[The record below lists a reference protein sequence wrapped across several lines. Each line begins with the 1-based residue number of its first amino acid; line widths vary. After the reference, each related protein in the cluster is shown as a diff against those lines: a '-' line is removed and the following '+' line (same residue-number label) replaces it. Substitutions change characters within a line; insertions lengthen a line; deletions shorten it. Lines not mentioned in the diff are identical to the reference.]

1 MTLVNIRFIKPLDEN
16 LLIKLAD
23 KSLPIYTLEDNVYEG
38 GFGSSILE
46 FYNKNS
52 IKVDIKIFAHSKGI
66 ITHGTVH
73 DLMKMEKLDT
83 DSLYRKIM
91 SDVKVIKNETK

>member
-1 MTLVNIRFIKPLDEN
+1 M
-16 LLIKLAD
+16 
-23 KSLPIYTLEDNVYEG
+23 YEG